1 MRQLLIAIALV
12 VVPVSAAA
20 QMGSGQ
26 TLTVGEVI
34 ELSKA
39 GLGEEA
45 LLALIEINRPV
56 FPVDV
61 DTLKGLKDAGVS
73 PNVIVAMIRS
83 GRTAPPPP
91 PEPLALPEEPY
102 SAAAAIPPPPPVVV
116 VEHYSEPVVREVPV
130 PVPVYVAVPVR
141 RAHRDDHHVS
151 RPPVVKPHRQVEP
164 VYWGWGGKLR
174 PDAWKPAI
182 ELQKDAKV
190 PRTPQRK

>member
-26 TLTVGEVI
+26 TLTVPEVI

-83 GRTAPPPP
+83 GRTAPPPR
-91 PEPLALPEEPY
+91 
-102 SAAAAIPPPPPVVV
+102 SAEAAGLV
-116 VEHYSEPVVREVPV
+116 
-130 PVPVYVAVPVR
+130 
-141 RAHRDDHHVS
+141 
-151 RPPVVKPHRQVEP
+151 
-164 VYWGWGGKLR
+164 G
-174 PDAWKPAI
+174 
-182 ELQKDAKV
+182 
-190 PRTPQRK
+190 